1 MSKLLGKSSKPNR
14 RYGDITIRQRDAS
27 SRIRN
32 ALGQKIERD
41 KKRRGRKGK
50 IEELVAK
57 HPNKSLSTIR
67 TWMYADSELERD
79 EHRN

>member
-1 MSKLLGKSSKPNR
+1 MSKLSGKSSKPNR

-41 KKRRGRKGK
+41 KKRCDRKSK
-50 IEELVAK
+50 IEVLVTK

-67 TWMYADSELERD
+67 TWMYEDSELERD